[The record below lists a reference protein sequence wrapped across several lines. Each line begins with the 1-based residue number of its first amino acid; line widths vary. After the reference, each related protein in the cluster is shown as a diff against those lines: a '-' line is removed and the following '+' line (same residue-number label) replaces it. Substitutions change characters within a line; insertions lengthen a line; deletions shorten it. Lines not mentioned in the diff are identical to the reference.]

1 MSVLIAFV
9 LGVVADILR
18 SAVFPASNK
27 WIERQLPWVRDK
39 QNLET
44 NLLALDVVA
53 KLKANGYD
61 TALLAHAHK
70 GVHDWTDFL
79 LAQREAAIAV
89 EVALV
94 ESGVQTQADMNQEA
108 FQRQEIAWLQMKH
121 AFQRLVDAGNLSD
134 SELADL
140 HNAQKL
146 WVQFAEANARFA
158 RGGVEGGTM
167 APMVEAENLASSAIS
182 RIAELNQQLSERV
195 AVRG

>member
-1 MSVLIAFV
+1 MSVLVAFV

-61 TALLAHAHK
+61 PALLAHAHK
-70 GVHDWTDFL
+70 GMRDWTDFL
-79 LAQREAAIAV
+79 LRQRDAAIEVEAA
-89 EVALV
+89 VA
-94 ESGVQTQADMNQEA
+94 ESGVQTQSDMNQGAINRKEV
-108 FQRQEIAWLQMKH
+108 AWLQMEQ
-121 AFQRLVDAGNLSD
+121 AFQRLVHSGQLSA

-140 HNAQKL
+140 QTAQEL
-146 WVQFAEANARFA
+146 WVQFVNANAKFA
-158 RGGVEGGTM
+158 AGMFEGGSM
-167 APMVEAENLASSAIS
+167 APMVVAEELTGSAIS
-182 RIAELNQQLSERV
+182 RIGELNRMLSER
-195 AVRG
+195 RDR